1 MAKDV
6 MGTAYERTFVVAAPA
21 TSAWLALT
29 DPEQREAWM
38 GNPQRDRFEA
48 GEITIDAV
56 EPLRSLSFSQR
67 YGGLGGGYQTTI
79 SFAEVPAG
87 TRMTIVRSG
96 FGDSEAWRHY
106 VQHTARGWDELIAD
120 LILYLETGVRGGR
133 HFSFS
138 SGLGATMLESGAGV
152 RITHVVP
159 DGFAAAAGM
168 RAGDLLLR
176 LNGASVVHLTDVAFL
191 GREHAPGEIV
201 EVEYVRCGSVLRSR
215 APLSHWHHGDDTYVA
230 HPGAY
235 PTTNLLRDRD
245 AAGVSAAR

>member
-1 MAKDV
+1 MAEDV
-6 MGTAYERTFVVAAPA
+6 RSTAYERTFVVAAPA
-21 TSAWLALT
+21 ARAWLALM

-38 GNPQRDRFEA
+38 GNPHRERFEA
-48 GEITIDAV
+48 GEITIGAV
-56 EPLRSLSFSQR
+56 EPLRSLSWSQR
-67 YGGLGGGYQTTI
+67 YAGLGGSYETTVT
-79 SFAEVPAG
+79 FEEVRAG
-87 TRMTIVRSG
+87 TRMTIVRRG
-96 FGDSEAWRHY
+96 FGNSEAWRHY
-106 VQHTARGWDELIAD
+106 AQHTARGWDELIAD

-152 RITHVVP
+152 RLTHVVP

-191 GREHAPGEIV
+191 GREHAPGKIV
-201 EVEYVRCGSVLRSR
+201 EVEYVRDGGVVRSR
-215 APLSHWHHGDDTYVA
+215 AALSPWHHGDDTDVA

-235 PTTNLLRDRD
+235 PRTNLLRDRE
-245 AAGVSAAR
+245 AAGASASC